1 MGKPSKSDYKAS
13 EQEKVGAAIASADK
27 DWFNKEYLPKTIEF
41 VQNSFNEEGALISKA
56 EGVASADTMQALTSN
71 PNRNAVMSV
80 DAEADLASAG
90 AAQMLQG
97 TTAGTVGARSDQISG
112 IKMAN
117 NMAATTT
124 AGLSQSSKLATS
136 DTLNRMKA
144 KNIRVAGTMK
154 AGTTLGKVMGS
165 NFQDYNAAMAANAK
179 LPNENAPGYIDLNED
194 AGFFEKTLGLGYQK
208 SMLG

>member
-13 EQEKVGAAIASADK
+13 EQEKVGAAIAAADK
-27 DWFNKEYLPKTIEF
+27 DFFKKEYLPKTIEF

-97 TTAGTVGARSDQISG
+97 TTAGTVGARSDQIAG

-117 NMAATTT
+117 NMAAQTTS
-124 AGLSQSSKLATS
+124 GLSQSSKLATS

-144 KNIRVAGTMK
+144 KNIRVAGNIK
-154 AGTTLGKVMGS
+154 AGTTIGKVMGS
-165 NFQDYNAAMAANAK
+165 NFQDYNAALETNKGKNPGDA
-179 LPNENAPGYIDLNED
+179 GYIPGADPD
-194 AGFFEKTLGLGYQK
+194 AGFFEKTLGLGYFT
-208 SMLG
+208 

>member
-27 DWFNKEYLPKTIEF
+27 DWFKQEYLPKTIEF
-41 VQNSFNEEGALISKA
+41 VQKSFNEEGALISKA

-90 AAQMLQG
+90 AAQMLEG

-117 NMAATTT
+117 NMAAQTT

-144 KNIRVAGTMK
+144 KNIRVAGNMK

-165 NFQDYNAAMAANAK
+165 NFQDYNAAIETNKGKKAGD
-179 LPNENAPGYIDLNED
+179 PGYIPGVNED
-194 AGFFEKTLGLGYQK
+194 AGFFEKTMGLGYRVT
-208 SMLG
+208 